1 MRLIC
6 NYKNVDFFLAFNHQ
20 QLLGLAIKSE
30 GEAEFFCGGK
40 DFQFLAFYKYK
51 KQTVQG
57 CRWFALFP
65 SALLIRNKF
74 VISSV
79 KTLKV
84 SGIPCQKGFV
94 FLKAIENSMP
104 VFWRLSTVLIQDN
117 DKVFIFENLMTLF
130 FSDDHFSF
138 VVKPSETFFAI
149 SHFSSLLFNCRL
161 QSFVLQNNIHVTS
174 NYYNML

>member
-1 MRLIC
+1 MRRIC
-6 NYKNVDFFLAFNHQ
+6 NYKNVEFSLAFNHQ

-57 CRWFALFP
+57 CRRGSLYSP
-65 SALLIRNKF
+65 PALLSRNKF

-84 SGIPCQKGFV
+84 SGRLCQKGSV

-104 VFWRLSTVLIQDN
+104 VFWRLSTVLIL
-117 DKVFIFENLMTLF
+117 I
-130 FSDDHFSF
+130 
-138 VVKPSETFFAI
+138 
-149 SHFSSLLFNCRL
+149 
-161 QSFVLQNNIHVTS
+161 
-174 NYYNML
+174 